1 MLLQNSVCK
10 RCRREN
16 KKLLLKGDRCASPKC
31 SFSRRSYAPGYPSK
45 TKSGKISDYGMQL
58 REKQKAKS
66 IYGLREIQFKNYYV
80 KASKTK
86 EASGEKLIQLLETR
100 LDNVVHRA
108 GFTTSGRHA
117 RQMVRHGKFR
127 VNGKKVD
134 IPSYQLKEKDVI
146 ELINKKD
153 VKLTKTEL
161 PVWLK
166 INSADYT
173 IEIVKIPSREEILT
187 EIDEGLIVEFY
198 SR

>member
-16 KKLLLKGDRCASPKC
+16 KKLFLKGERCASPKC

-45 TKSGKISDYGMQL
+45 TKSGKISDYGLQL

-66 IYGLREIQFKNYYV
+66 IYGLRETQFKNYYT

-86 EASGEKLIQLLETR
+86 GASGEKLIQFLETR
-100 LDNVVHRA
+100 LDTVVHRS
-108 GFTTSGRHA
+108 GFATSGRHA
-117 RQMVRHGKFR
+117 RQMVKHGKFL
-127 VNGKKVD
+127 VNGKNVD
-134 IPSYQLKEKDVI
+134 IPSYQLKEKDVV

-153 VKLTKTEL
+153 VKLNKTEL

-166 INSADYT
+166 IDNAKYS
-173 IEIVKIPSREEILT
+173 IEIIKIPSREEILT
-187 EIDEGLIVEFY
+187 EVDEGLIVEFY